1 MAALEAHIVQ
11 MNDILAAAKKAFH
24 KHEYEEAA
32 NLQVKASLVGE
43 FILGRSN
50 TEWFIFKV
58 QDPKPK
64 HLCETTAYTYST
76 TQNASQYV
84 WVSNTF
90 EIPSKSCQGFYCC
103 KRFYFQ
109 FFDCGAHQY
118 LMFEIRHKDGI
129 YDEGCHSEE
138 D

>member
-1 MAALEAHIVQ
+1 MAAQPAHIVQ
-11 MNDILAAAKKAFH
+11 MIGMQAAAKDAVLNGK
-24 KHEYEEAA
+24 YEEAA
-32 NLQVKASLVGE
+32 NLQVEASLIGE

-50 TEWFIFKV
+50 TEWFMLKV
-58 QDPKPK
+58 QDPDPEPK
-64 HLCETTAYTYST
+64 HLCETTAYTYSK

-84 WVSNTF
+84 WFSNTF
-90 EIPSKSCQGFYCC
+90 EIPSKSRPGFYCC

-129 YDEGCHSEE
+129 YD
-138 D
+138 